1 MRKTIQLALAAAV
14 LLFAGATTFLYSQY
28 QKSQSSLVTV
38 QQSDQASRDQYAQA
52 IDAIAEIQ
60 DSLNA
65 IAPDSKMPA
74 ASQSL
79 QGEKDLGGP
88 NRDEVLNRIAA
99 LRASLQRNKERIGKL
114 ESDLHHSGMRVEGL
128 QKLVANLKQVTA
140 QKEQQVAEL
149 AAQVTDLQ
157 TQVSGLSTQV
167 QETQSTLQLREET
180 LTQKQTELATVYY
193 VEGTKS
199 ALTKSG
205 VIVAKGGLLGIGRT
219 IQPSGHIADN
229 VFQTINTDQVT
240 VVPLSSAK
248 AQVVSAQ
255 PVSSYELKLVDG
267 KMELHILDPEQFRK
281 VRQLVIV
288 TA

>member
-1 MRKTIQLALAAAV
+1 MRKTLQLALAAAV
-14 LLFAGATTFLYSQY
+14 LLFAGATTYLYTQY
-28 QKSQSSLVTV
+28 QKTQSSLVTA
-38 QQSDQASRDQYAQA
+38 QQSDQASRDQYTQA

-65 IAPDSKMPA
+65 IAPESKMPG

-79 QGEKDLGGP
+79 QGEKDMGGP
-88 NRDEVLNRIAA
+88 NRGDVLNRIAT
-99 LRASLQRNKERIGKL
+99 LRTSLARNKERITKL
-114 ESDLHHSGMRVEGL
+114 ESALRHSGMRISGL
-128 QKLVANLKQVTA
+128 SKLVANLKATSEE
-140 QKEQQVAEL
+140 KERQITEL
-149 AAQVTDLQ
+149 AATVTGLQ
-157 TQVSGLSTQV
+157 TQVSGLTTQV
-167 QETQSTLQLREET
+167 EETQTTLQQREET
-180 LTQKQTELATVYY
+180 LAQKQTELATVYY
-193 VEGTKS
+193 VEGTKR

-205 VIVAKGGLLGIGRT
+205 VIVTKGGVLGIGKT
-219 IQPSGHIADN
+219 IKPAGNISDN

-240 VVPLSSAK
+240 IVPLSSAK

-267 KMELHILDPEQFRK
+267 KMELHILDAEQFRK